1 MIIRNASK
9 TALLTGQNAAGQ
21 RRAIAHDHPEPTLPP
36 IEKPSGLVLMMVY
49 FYSRGS
55 AAPA

>member
-1 MIIRNASK
+1 MD
-9 TALLTGQNAAGQ
+9 
-21 RRAIAHDHPEPTLPP
+21 RAMSELNMATFLPP
-36 IEKPSGLVLMMVY
+36 IEKPRGLVLMMVY